1 MNYLKKATDLYKLG
15 QRSKYVDAFYTKQ
28 REEALNEKNSLKM
41 QQIQALEKEKTI
53 QLFAM
58 SLEACHLLG
67 LPEESFYDLYF
78 KGKETSP
85 ANLFRGM
92 HSEGIQKIIEFFG
105 YSVEIVRNTESV
117 CQLRYTLDEGKEAN
131 YTLTL
136 EEATQSPF
144 IQGELL
150 DEESLWNLDPKS
162 MLLHEAMKFI
172 AKTSYR
178 RLFKAKAPIGEGWA
192 DNETLANEIFDAEIF
207 DIQIEDYDYKN
218 VLAKYKDHPQEL
230 YVFVSHLRERCINRI
245 VYSLN
250 ICDAL
255 GLPKNRFYDIGL
267 MSKFPKRN
275 PLLNIRGACL
285 IDVMRELGHV
295 IQIVEATSRSC
306 TLKFEKDG
314 IERIEQVVLDTVK
327 NNKPTVAAAL
337 ETPESAW
344 AQQTT
349 TMLLYEALQKAIK
362 NAFSDSP
369 PKRHE
374 ITREE
379 ERHLFSQAKNQ
390 TIMKAPKLENKPTPL
405 GDGGFILPLTQLNAL
420 RKVCKQ

>member
-15 QRSKYVDAFYTKQ
+15 KRSKYADAFYAKQ
-28 REEALNEKNSLKM
+28 REEAINEKNSLKM

-58 SLEACHLLG
+58 SLEACQLLG

-78 KGKETSP
+78 KGKEASP

-105 YSVEIVRNTESV
+105 YSVEIVRNTEFI
-117 CQLRYTLDEGKEAN
+117 CQLRYTLDEGREAN

-144 IQGELL
+144 INSELL
-150 DEESLWNLDPKS
+150 DEESLWNQDPKS

-172 AKTSYR
+172 AKTSFR
-178 RLFKAKAPIGEGWA
+178 RLFKAKAPIGDTWP

-218 VLAKYKDHPQEL
+218 VIAKHKDTPHEL
-230 YVFVSHLRERCINRI
+230 FVFISHLRKRCIERI
-245 VYSLN
+245 VYSLS

-285 IDVMRELGHV
+285 IDVMRELGHI

-314 IERIEQVVLDTVK
+314 IERIEQVVLDTIK
-327 NNKPTVAAAL
+327 NTKPSIAAAL
-337 ETPESAW
+337 ADPESAW
-344 AQQTT
+344 SQQTT
-349 TMLLYEALQKAIK
+349 IMLLYEALQKAIK

-379 ERHLFSQAKNQ
+379 ERNLFSQAKNQ
-390 TIMKAPKLENKPTPL
+390 MLMNAPKLENKPTAL
-405 GDGGFILPLTQLNAL
+405 EERGFILPLNQINAL
-420 RKVCKQ
+420 KKVYKQ